1 MKSISIAELLLV
13 MYVIVDDWYLEEG
26 TRILKGKAGQKPSF
40 TDSEVIT
47 LMLAQDFIPYPG
59 ENQYIG
65 YMKAN
70 YLELFPKLITQSQFN
85 RRARNLRLLVEE
97 MRRYW
102 LRELGLLTQVD
113 LLLDTKPIPVMGYK
127 RSKKRS
133 DFAGSAD
140 YGYCASRKMKYFGYK
155 LVSICTLEGIPIV
168 YELVPANT
176 DERLAAES
184 VLYALRGCNVY
195 ADKGFIGEDWQNK
208 IFRHTRNRIFTAKR
222 ANQEDQNPVE
232 FDRWLNSIRERIEGV
247 FNEIQNTGR
256 NIERLLAKTVIGL
269 ATRVIAKMT
278 SHLIKFILRKF
289 HGIDVQ
295 TFTQSAEFDST

>member
-1 MKSISIAELLLV
+1 MQSITIEELLLV
-13 MYVIVDDWYLEEG
+13 IYVIVDDWYIVEG
-26 TRILKGKAGQKPSF
+26 QSLLKGKPGQKPRF

-47 LMLAQDFIPYPG
+47 LMLAQDYIPYPG

-65 YMKAN
+65 YIKAN
-70 YLELFPKLITQSQFN
+70 YPDLFPDLISQSQFN

-102 LRELGLLTQVD
+102 LRELGLLKQVD

-140 YGYCASRKMKYFGYK
+140 YGFCASRNMKYYGYK
-155 LVSICTLEGIPIV
+155 LVSLCTLDGIPIV

-184 VLYALRGCNVY
+184 VLYALRGCRIY
-195 ADKGFIGEDWQNK
+195 SDKGFIGKDWQEK
-208 IFRHTRNRIFTAKR
+208 IFRHTRNRVYTPKR
-222 ANQEDQNPVE
+222 ANQTHQNPVS
-232 FDRWLNSIRERIEGV
+232 FDRWLNSTRERIEGV

-256 NIERLLAKTVIGL
+256 NVERLLAKTVIGL
-269 ATRVIAKMT
+269 ATRIISKMT
-278 SHLIKFILRKF
+278 SHLLKFILRKF
-289 HGIDVQ
+289 HAIDVQ
-295 TFTQSAEFDST
+295 TLSQFA

>member
-1 MKSISIAELLLV
+1 MEAIPRNPKEPLLLV
-13 MYVIVDDWYLEEG
+13 MYVIVDDWYLTEG
-26 TRILKGKAGQKPSF
+26 QVILKGKAGKKPRFS
-40 TDSEVIT
+40 DSEVIT

-59 ENQYIG
+59 ENQFIG
-65 YMKAN
+65 YVKAN
-70 YLELFPKLITQSQFN
+70 YLDLFPKLITQSQFN

-102 LRELGLLTQVD
+102 LRDLGFLNHD
-113 LLLDTKPIPVMGYK
+113 ELLLDTKPIPVVGYK

-133 DFAGSAD
+133 DFAGSAN

-155 LVSICTLEGIPIV
+155 LVAVCTLEGIPVV

-184 VLYALRGCNVY
+184 ILYTLRGCSIY
-195 ADKGFIGEDWQNK
+195 ADKGFIGEDWQEK
-208 IFRHTRNRIFTAKR
+208 IFRHTRNRVFTTKR
-222 ANQEDQNPVE
+222 ANQKKQNPIE
-232 FDRWLNSIRERIEGV
+232 FDRWLNSVRERIEGV
-247 FNEIQNTGR
+247 FHEIQNTGR

-269 ATRVIAKMT
+269 TTRIIAKMT
-278 SHLIKFILRKF
+278 SHLLKFILRKV

-295 TFTQSAEFDST
+295 TFTQKV

>member
-1 MKSISIAELLLV
+1 MESISIVELLLV
-13 MYVIVDDWYLEEG
+13 MYVIIDDWYRIEG
-26 TRILKGKAGQKPSF
+26 QAILKGKAGQKPRF
-40 TDSEVIT
+40 TDSEVMT

-65 YMKAN
+65 YIKAN
-70 YLELFPKLITQSQFN
+70 YLELFPKLITQSQYN
-85 RRARNLRLLVEE
+85 RRARNLRLLVEK
-97 MRRYW
+97 MRQYW
-102 LRELGLLTQVD
+102 LREMGLLTQAD

-155 LVSICTLEGIPIV
+155 LVSLCTLEGIPVV

-184 VLYALRGCNVY
+184 VLYTLRGCNVY
-195 ADKGFIGEDWQNK
+195 ADKGFIGEDWQEK

-222 ANQEDQNPVE
+222 ANQVDQNPAE
-232 FDRWLNSIRERIEGV
+232 FDRWLNRIRERIEGV
-247 FNEIQNTGR
+247 FNELQNTGR
-256 NIERLLAKTVIGL
+256 NIERLLAKTVVGL
-269 ATRVIAKMT
+269 ATRIIAKMT
-278 SHLIKFILRKF
+278 SHLLKFILRKF

-295 TFTQSAEFDST
+295 TFTQSA

>member
-1 MKSISIAELLLV
+1 MQSISIAELLLV
-13 MYVIVDDWYLEEG
+13 IYVIVDDWYLDKG
-26 TRILKGKAGQKPSF
+26 QIILKGKPGKKPRFS
-40 TDSEVIT
+40 DSEIIT

-59 ENQYIG
+59 ENQFVGYIR
-65 YMKAN
+65 AN
-70 YLELFPKLITQSQFN
+70 YLDLFPKIITQSQFN

-102 LRELGLLTQVD
+102 LRDMGFLNHND

-133 DFAGSAD
+133 DFAGSAN
-140 YGYCASRKMKYFGYK
+140 YGYCASRNLKYFGYK
-155 LVSICTLEGIPIV
+155 LVSACTMQGIPLV

-184 VLYALRGCNVY
+184 ILYNLRGCHIY
-195 ADKGFIGEDWQNK
+195 ADKGFIGEEWQEK
-208 IFRHTRNRIFTAKR
+208 IFRHTHNCIFTTMR
-222 ANQEDQNPVE
+222 ANQKKQNPIE
-232 FDRWLNSIRERIEGV
+232 FDHWLNSVRERIEGV
-247 FNEIQNTGR
+247 FHEIQNTGR

-269 ATRVIAKMT
+269 TTRIIAKMT
-278 SHLIKFILRKF
+278 THLLKFILRKF

-295 TFTQSAEFDST
+295 TFTQTG

>member
-1 MKSISIAELLLV
+1 MSSISIAELLLV
-13 MYVIVDDWYLEEG
+13 IYVIVDDWYLIEG
-26 TRILKGKAGQKPSF
+26 QILLQGKPGRKPQF
-40 TDSEVIT
+40 TDSEMIT
-47 LMLAQDFIPYPG
+47 LMLAQDYIPYPG

-65 YMKAN
+65 YVKAN
-70 YLELFPKLITQSQFN
+70 YPGLFPDLITQSQYN

-102 LRELGLLTQVD
+102 LKELGLLTQVD

-140 YGYCASRKMKYFGYK
+140 YGYCASRNMKYYGYK
-155 LVSICTLEGIPIV
+155 LVSLCTLDGIPIV

-184 VLYALRGCNVY
+184 VLYALRGCRIY
-195 ADKGFIGEDWQNK
+195 SDKGFIGENWQER
-208 IFRHTRNRIFTAKR
+208 IFRHTRNRIFTPKR
-222 ANQEDQNPVE
+222 INQSDQNPAT

-256 NIERLLAKTVIGL
+256 NVERLLAKTIIGL
-269 ATRVIAKMT
+269 ATRIISKMT
-278 SHLIKFILRKF
+278 SHLLKFILRKF

-295 TFTQSAEFDST
+295 TFTQST

>member
-1 MKSISIAELLLV
+1 MESISIIELLLV
-13 MYVIVDDWYLEEG
+13 IYVIVDDWYLIEG
-26 TRILKGKAGQKPSF
+26 QAMLKGKAGQKPRF

-65 YMKAN
+65 YIRAN
-70 YLELFPKLITQSQFN
+70 YLELFPKLITQSQYN
-85 RRARNLRLLVEE
+85 RCARNLRLLVEE

-140 YGYCASRKMKYFGYK
+140 YGYCASRNMKYFGYK
-155 LVSICTLEGIPIV
+155 LVSLCTLEGIPVV

-195 ADKGFIGEDWQNK
+195 ADKGFIGKDWQEK
-208 IFRHTRNRIFTAKR
+208 ILRHTRNRIFTAKR
-222 ANQEDQNPVE
+222 ANQENQNPIE

-247 FNEIQNTGR
+247 FNELQNTGR
-256 NIERLLAKTVIGL
+256 NIERLLAKTVVGL

-278 SHLIKFILRKF
+278 SHLLKFILRKS

-295 TFTQSAEFDST
+295 TFTQSA